1 MVVAIW
7 RIAARARAR
16 PSDCLAHRALRTSP
30 LNPNAASP
38 KEGQSADRGLAVW
51 ALRPR
56 PHLPVI
62 WTWRSTFA
70 RKGPDPAKEDR
81 VMPYPASP
89 GACRARLVAFEASRS
104 RKPSAVRRIR

>member
-70 RKGPDPAKEDR
+70 RKGP
-81 VMPYPASP
+81 
-89 GACRARLVAFEASRS
+89 
-104 RKPSAVRRIR
+104 